1 MYVPSIIGYFI
12 YGFFHL
18 MNVFFPSLIESA
30 FNFFLF
36 ALVRLIDVIMHR
48 LGAASCKTQQE
59 KKTQQENTF
68 LGIKC
73 VFLLSYFFL
82 LVLFFL
88 VDFYMKWPYV
98 HILGVHF

>member
-59 KKTQQENTF
+59 KKNSTRKHIFRYKMCF
-68 LGIKC
+68 L
-73 VFLLSYFFL
+73 VELFFRIE
-82 LVLFFL
+82 LFFL
-88 VDFYMKWPYV
+88 IDFVHEAALKVD
-98 HILGVHF
+98 I